1 MKKIEKELHYTQKNL
16 LKSLNSWLQILLII
30 SIISIIL
37 LSISLLNAINKPP
50 VLIREFSNG
59 SVLVTKNYISNDNIH
74 KFDIIAFSKLFL
86 NRYHS
91 ISSYGVISQ
100 LNKIAALMTSGK
112 IKRYTQYISSNKLV
126 DAYRNTGAF
135 SKWKLKKMQ
144 IYKIAGGYVYVKFL
158 GNSEMIVTTKKEKIL
173 QTINGK
179 LVLKIVNRSESSP
192 FGLLLS
198 HITETIIYQHITK
211 LK

>member
-158 GNSEMIVTTKKEKIL
+158 GNSEMIVTTKREKIL

>member
-16 LKSLNSWLQILLII
+16 LKSLNSWLQILLVI
-30 SIISIIL
+30 SVISIIL
-37 LSISLLNAINKPP
+37 LSISLSNAINKPP
-50 VLIREFSNG
+50 ILIREFSNG

-86 NRYHS
+86 NRYYS

-112 IKRYTQYISSNKLV
+112 IKRYTQYIADNKLIS
-126 DAYRNTGAF
+126 AYRSTGAF

-144 IYKIAGGYVYVKFL
+144 IYRITGSYVYVKFL
-158 GNSEMIVTTKKEKIL
+158 GNSQMIVTTKKEKIL

-211 LK
+211 LM